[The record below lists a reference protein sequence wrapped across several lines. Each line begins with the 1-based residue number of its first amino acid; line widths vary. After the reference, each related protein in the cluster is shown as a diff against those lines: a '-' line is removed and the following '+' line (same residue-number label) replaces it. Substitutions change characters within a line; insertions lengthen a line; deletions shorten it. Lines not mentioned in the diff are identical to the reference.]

1 MKEKDRCDII
11 ILVPLEKKHKASAV
25 NRTLTILTILYF
37 GAPSRNMDIY
47 PANFSKNKILVD
59 NFVDSLKG
67 DAETT
72 NNALKGFFCITFL
85 NKNCFQYAVKE
96 KEIHIVVFNALMNHK
111 DNAFLTLRLL
121 RIVRLLCKREEVAD
135 YIFRSDNDY
144 FLKSIA
150 TEYHDNAA
158 ITNTFIR
165 IMVEIIS
172 NKNKYIAHQI
182 CTNEDVIYILHV
194 LQFYYKRSSTVVMS
208 MCLLIQHQLHTR
220 TYARFKNKLMMLCSK
235 TMQYWIN
242 SSKSDK
248 NSVIRAVKAVII
260 MMEK

>member
-1 MKEKDRCDII
+1 
-11 ILVPLEKKHKASAV
+11 
-25 NRTLTILTILYF
+25 
-37 GAPSRNMDIY
+37 
-47 PANFSKNKILVD
+47 
-59 NFVDSLKG
+59 
-67 DAETT
+67 
-72 NNALKGFFCITFL
+72 
-85 NKNCFQYAVKE
+85 
-96 KEIHIVVFNALMNHK
+96 MNHN
-111 DNAFLTLRLL
+111 DIAFLTLGLL
-121 RIVRLLCKREEVAD
+121 RIVRLLCKCEEVAD

-172 NKNKYIAHQI
+172 NKNKFIAHQI

-208 MCLLIQHQLHTR
+208 MCLLIHHQLRTR
-220 TYARFKNKLMMLCSK
+220 TYERFKNNLMMLCGK
-235 TMQYWIN
+235 TMQFWIN

-248 NSVIRAVKAVII
+248 KSVIRAVKAVII